1 MVNLNKYK
9 KTKNMKKIVGL
20 LAFFLTSIPAFSQIF
35 IAESCSISMFSA
47 TKMENIDATN
57 SVTRPV
63 LNCSSGE
70 IVFKV
75 TNTSFK
81 FKSQLMQD
89 HFNENY
95 MESDKFPYCIF
106 KGKINDKLDCSAN
119 GGDMISVTGK
129 LDVHGVEKDR
139 TIDGTIK
146 VKDGKMTI
154 HSKFK
159 VKLADHNIKVPS
171 VVTYNIADDI
181 EITIDAVFIPYVK
194 TEAKN

>member
-1 MVNLNKYK
+1 MK
-9 KTKNMKKIVGL
+9 KTFLGLFFAIV
-20 LAFFLTSIPAFSQIF
+20 SVPMFSQIF
-35 IAESCSISMFSA
+35 IAESCTVSMFSA

-57 SVTRPV
+57 SVTKPV
-63 LNCSSGE
+63 FNCSSGE

-95 MESDKFPYCIF
+95 MESEKFPYCTF
-106 KGKINDKLDCSAN
+106 KGKFNDKLDCSTN

-129 LDVHGVEKDR
+129 LDIHGVEKDR
-139 TIDGTIK
+139 TIDGTVK
-146 VKDGKMTI
+146 MKDGKMTV

-171 VVTYNIADDI
+171 IVGANIADDI

-194 TEAKN
+194 N